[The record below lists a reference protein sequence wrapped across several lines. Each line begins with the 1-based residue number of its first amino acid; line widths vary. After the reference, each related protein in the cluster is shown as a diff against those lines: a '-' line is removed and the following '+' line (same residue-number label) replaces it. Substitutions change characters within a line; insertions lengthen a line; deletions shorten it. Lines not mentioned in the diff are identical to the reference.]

1 MSSRDPNSL
10 SRCTGNEEPH
20 LGGRRLFDII
30 NGPHGWSDDMGYGAD
45 HATKPRFF
53 VVTHSE
59 PEKVRLDLDFNF
71 VTDGVASAIDQA
83 KAAAGGKD
91 VIVMGGADVIRQCV
105 DAGLAVE
112 LIIHLA
118 PLVLGSGTPLLVDC
132 RRRQL
137 VQRDVRISPTATHL
151 TYDLHT

>member
-1 MSSRDPNSL
+1 
-10 SRCTGNEEPH
+10 
-20 LGGRRLFDII
+20 
-30 NGPHGWSDDMGYGAD
+30 MGYGAD